1 MSHPARRVRRFD
13 SPRGEDRGAPEYAQ
27 AQEPAEDRPDL
38 NRPVTVRT
46 QGRFSIARFTGLA
59 LLQLGA
65 LYLLLSLAF
74 PQMWARQIAAGPL
87 AFVIVFVAGHL
98 FLSVFEW
105 FFHRYVLH
113 LVTARWLGHF
123 AREHRKHH
131 SLTAVRLRSTED
143 GSHRV
148 ILNEYPITQEVQNE
162 NAAFP
167 FYAMAAFWAIFAL
180 PLLAVQWALPQ
191 WPILLGGFAAIA
203 WSMMLY
209 EILHAIEHWPYQ
221 WWRTATEHP
230 RFGRF
235 WRLVYGFH
243 LMHHANVGCNESIS
257 GFFSLPLS
265 DLAFGT
271 YHQPRE
277 LLLEGR
283 KATAEEFTVRPPL
296 RAVRWL
302 DRWARGREARI
313 QRRAG

>member
-1 MSHPARRVRRFD
+1 V
-13 SPRGEDRGAPEYAQ
+13 Q
-27 AQEPAEDRPDL
+27 
-38 NRPVTVRT
+38 T
-46 QGRFSIARFTGLA
+46 QQRFSIARYTCLA
-59 LLQLGA
+59 LLQLAA
-65 LYLLLSLAF
+65 LFAVLHFAVPGL
-74 PQMWARQIAAGPL
+74 WASQVGTGPL
-87 AFVIVFVAGHL
+87 RILLVFVAGHF
-98 FLSVFEW
+98 FLSLFEW

-113 LVTARWLGHF
+113 VVTASWLGHF

-131 SLTAVRLRSTED
+131 SLTAVRLRPTAE

-148 ILNEYPITQEVQNE
+148 ILNEYPIVQEEQFE

-167 FYAMAAFWAIFAL
+167 FYALAAFWAIFAL
-180 PLLAVQWALPQ
+180 PLVALQLALPH
-191 WPILLGGFAAIA
+191 WPIILGGLAAIT

-209 EILHAIEHWPYQ
+209 EILHAMDHWPYK
-221 WWRTATEHP
+221 WWRTAIEHP
-230 RFGRF
+230 RFGGF

-265 DLAFGT
+265 DLFFGT

-283 KATAEEFTVRPPL
+283 KATAEEFTVQPPP